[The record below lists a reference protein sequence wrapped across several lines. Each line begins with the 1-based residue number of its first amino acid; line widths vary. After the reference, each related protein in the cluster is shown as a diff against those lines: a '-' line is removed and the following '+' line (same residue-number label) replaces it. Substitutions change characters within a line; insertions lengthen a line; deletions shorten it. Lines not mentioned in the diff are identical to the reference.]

1 LVVIVLTA
9 GVVALTA
16 AARAIVPGWLR
27 GTIERVAGQ
36 AIGRELKIAGAFDVS
51 ISLKP
56 TLSASDVTLANAP
69 WGSEPFMV
77 RAGRIKISIDLVSL
91 WSRPLRVRD
100 VVIDDVHVL
109 LETSSEGRG
118 NWAFE
123 TTPAT
128 GGPSEPSAKPS
139 FSIERAAVRGLELV
153 VRGRPDALPFRA
165 GIAALDAGLDSTT
178 QMIEVRGAGHLN
190 EAPWDIAGQLGPFER
205 PYHARGVDLALT
217 GHIGQSVLSLRG
229 RISDPMTLG
238 GPDVDLNVEGPDI
251 VVALA
256 ALGLKSPL
264 TGAFRAEGRL
274 APKDDAVGV
283 ELSGALGGVTA
294 SARGTLKEL
303 LRPDRFTAEVEAAGP
318 NASVVGAWTGVVGLP
333 PRPFDLAGRL
343 RGDGRR
349 LFFDEVKVHVGGT
362 SLTVG
367 GTLGELPRCLGTE
380 LKVAATGSDLSELSA
395 LTRLRLPKG
404 AFRVS
409 GRFLR
414 RADGLAIEAVEAGVN
429 GVTIHARG
437 TIGEPPALAKLDLTA
452 DGTGPDASLL
462 SGIARIDLPAEPFAI
477 RGRVARSGPALEL
490 DEVAG
495 RLGDDAFAVS
505 GRLVPAP
512 GLVGTDARV
521 RVAGG
526 DLSKTGSFVGLRGLP
541 AERFEVAGHVVVG
554 AAAYELD
561 GVEAHVGAL
570 SGTARGRLGAPTP
583 LEGTSLACRVRGS
596 ALSDLAAWG
605 VPTRLPADP
614 FVVSGRLG
622 IGGGV
627 YRVDGFAAQV
637 GADRVE
643 IDGPLGAL
651 PDVAALDV
659 AVKASGPDLAALGR
673 FLTAAGATP
682 PARIPAEPFTV
693 TGSVRRVPTGVELR
707 GARAEVGSV
716 RIGAEG
722 TLGLGAGL
730 LGTDVRL
737 EAEAPDASMLSQA
750 IGTTLPAGPLR
761 ARGRVLRSE
770 KGLRLEATE
779 VSIGAAHAEASGAFG
794 VLPTLAG
801 SDFDVRVEGPD
812 LAAVLGPPT
821 GLASLP
827 ADPFA
832 LSAHAQGS
840 SERFSSDRLDARL
853 GDSDLEGS
861 VSVRL
866 DGKPFVDAD
875 LRSKRLDVFR
885 LLGGASRAPDL
896 EGTKA
901 EPTVKTGGEHDRV
914 IPDEPLPLGGLR
926 AVDLRLRL
934 AVADLTVPG
943 YRLRDAMIGG
953 ELRDGALTLDH
964 LDGTGAAS
972 GRVTGKLSLAAQ
984 GDGYRL
990 HAEGQVEGSRLVT
1003 SKTGESL
1010 ASAPSLDVEYEVD
1023 GVGKSF
1029 RAIAASA
1036 DGRALVVLG
1045 AGRVPNTRSDL
1056 ISSGLLIGLLD
1067 ALNPFRKSSL
1077 YTAVECGVA
1086 AAAIENGKMVVD
1098 PIAVRTDKITV
1109 VGNGK
1114 LDLGTEAIDLVWTI
1128 KPRSGPGISAG
1139 SIANPYIRLGG
1150 TLASPRIEVKPL
1162 AAAAST
1168 GAAVATVG
1176 LTILSR
1182 GIYNRITAEKKV
1194 CVDALAK
1201 TRKREDSRATR
1212 KREESRK

>member
-1 LVVIVLTA
+1 MIVLTA
-9 GVVALTA
+9 GVIALTA

-36 AIGRELKIAGAFDVS
+36 AIGRELKIAGAFDLS
-51 ISLKP
+51 ISLTP
-56 TLSASDVTLANAP
+56 TLAASDVTLANAP

-77 RAGRIKISIDLVSL
+77 RAGRIKISIDPVSL

-123 TTPAT
+123 TKPAT
-128 GGPSEPSAKPS
+128 GRPSEPSAKPS
-139 FSIERAAVRGLELV
+139 FLIERAAVRGLELV
-153 VRGRPDALPFRA
+153 VRARPDALPFRA
-165 GIAALDAGLDSTT
+165 GIAALDAGLDSAT

-190 EAPWDIAGQLGPFER
+190 DAPWDIAGRLGPFER
-205 PYHARGVDLALT
+205 LYHARDVDQALT
-217 GHIGQSVLSLRG
+217 GHIGQSALSLRG
-229 RISDPMTLG
+229 RIHDPMTLG
-238 GPDVDLNVEGPDI
+238 GPDVDLKVDGPDI

-283 ELSGALGGVTA
+283 ELSGVLGGVTA

-303 LRPDRFTAEVEAAGP
+303 LRPERFTAEVEAAGP
-318 NASVVGAWTGVVGLP
+318 NAAVVGAWTGVVGLP

-343 RGDGRR
+343 RRDGRR
-349 LFFDEVKVHVGGT
+349 LLFDELKVRVGGT

-367 GTLGELPRCLGTE
+367 GTLGELPRCVGTE
-380 LKVAATGSDLSELSA
+380 LTIAATGSDLSELSA

-414 RADGLAIEAVEAGVN
+414 RADGLAIAAVEAGVN
-429 GVTIHARG
+429 GATIHATG
-437 TIGEPPALAKLDLTA
+437 TIGEPPALANLDLTA

-462 SGIARIDLPAEPFAI
+462 SRIARIDLPAEPFEI

-490 DEVAG
+490 DGVAG
-495 RLGDDAFAVS
+495 RLGADAFGVS

-541 AERFEVAGHVVVG
+541 AERFDVTGHVRVD

-561 GVEAHVGAL
+561 GVEAHVGGL

-605 VPTRLPADP
+605 VPTKLPADP

-622 IGGGV
+622 IDGGV
-627 YRVDGFAAQV
+627 YRVDGLAAQV

-643 IDGPLGAL
+643 IDGALGAL

-682 PARIPAEPFTV
+682 PVRIPAEPFTV
-693 TGSVRRVPTGVELR
+693 TGRVRRVPTGVELR

-716 RIGAEG
+716 KLGAEG
-722 TLGLGAGL
+722 TLGLGARL

-737 EAEAPDASMLSQA
+737 EAEAPDTSMLSQA

-770 KGLRLEATE
+770 NGLRLEATE

-801 SDFDVRVEGPD
+801 SDFDVSVEGPD
-812 LAAVLGPPT
+812 LAAILGPPT

-827 ADPFA
+827 AESFA
-832 LSAHAQGS
+832 LSAHVQGS
-840 SERFSSDRLDARL
+840 SERFSSDRFDARL

-875 LRSKRLDVFR
+875 LRSKHLDVSR
-885 LLGGASRAPDL
+885 LLGGASRTPDVK
-896 EGTKA
+896 GTRA
-901 EPTVKTGGEHDRV
+901 EPAVKTAR
-914 IPDEPLPLGGLR
+914 R
-926 AVDLRLRL
+926 ARPSD
-934 AVADLTVPG
+934 PG
-943 YRLRDAMIGG
+943 R
-953 ELRDGALTLDH
+953 
-964 LDGTGAAS
+964 AAS
-972 GRVTGKLSLAAQ
+972 ARGPAGRRCSSPTGGGRSDRSRVSGPGRRDRRRASRWRADARPPRRDRSDRRPGERQAVRRGAGRRLPASCGGAGRGRPARHLEHRRVTGVRSLPRRRVR
-984 GDGYRL
+984 GRRR
-990 HAEGQVEGSRLVT
+990 GQV
-1003 SKTGESL
+1003 
-1010 ASAPSLDVEYEVD
+1010 
-1023 GVGKSF
+1023 
-1029 RAIAASA
+1029 
-1036 DGRALVVLG
+1036 
-1045 AGRVPNTRSDL
+1045 VP
-1056 ISSGLLIGLLD
+1056 
-1067 ALNPFRKSSL
+1067 
-1077 YTAVECGVA
+1077 
-1086 AAAIENGKMVVD
+1086 
-1098 PIAVRTDKITV
+1098 
-1109 VGNGK
+1109 
-1114 LDLGTEAIDLVWTI
+1114 
-1128 KPRSGPGISAG
+1128 
-1139 SIANPYIRLGG
+1139 
-1150 TLASPRIEVKPL
+1150 
-1162 AAAAST
+1162 
-1168 GAAVATVG
+1168 
-1176 LTILSR
+1176 
-1182 GIYNRITAEKKV
+1182 
-1194 CVDALAK
+1194 
-1201 TRKREDSRATR
+1201 
-1212 KREESRK
+1212 